1 MKAVLEDACLDVV
14 PLLAFVPRDGFRL
27 PPYLGAFNAGLVKV
41 SVSVLDFLCFD
52 GYLPL
57 VILHLVGRFHL
68 YIGNEIRLGFLV
80 AGLCDVDRKA
90 LHFLASLTAVGSI
103 SVIRVLHAV

>member
-41 SVSVLDFLCFD
+41 SVSVLAFLCLD

-57 VILHLVGRFHL
+57 VILHLDGGHYLCRLLVGYL
-68 YIGNEIRLGFLV
+68 K
-80 AGLCDVDRKA
+80 CP
-90 LHFLASLTAVGSI
+90 
-103 SVIRVLHAV
+103 VLLQVKVET